1 MGRNRPLALSILLI
15 VCVIQPAALLSQDNS
30 ARETY
35 DGVPVCQNRRGVF
48 PHATY
53 QPAPDYDDKAR
64 KKKIEG
70 VVTLSTMV
78 TTEGRTADIKLVK
91 SLTPGLDQQ
100 AIKSVSR
107 WRFEPVVQ
115 DGQPCPMR
123 VNVQVQFKLY

>member
-1 MGRNRPLALSILLI
+1 MRRIRLLTLALLLV
-15 VCVIQPAALLSQDNS
+15 VCVIQPAAMLSQDNS
-30 ARETY
+30 AKETY
-35 DGVPVCQNRRGVF
+35 DGLPLCQNRRGVF
-48 PHATY
+48 AHPTY

-70 VVTLSTMV
+70 VVTLSTIV
-78 TTEGRTADIKLVK
+78 TTEGRTADIKVVK

-107 WRFEPVVQ
+107 WRFDPVVQ

-123 VNVQVQFKLY
+123 VDVQVQFKLY